1 MKASAKKNI
10 ENRWKL
16 GLLVA
21 IGGIIFI
28 AGIFVIGRQQNLF
41 GSTFNLKTVFASVSG
56 LQVGNN
62 VRYNGINIGT
72 VGDIILMNDTTVL
85 VQMQIEGDKR
95 EFIRKN
101 SKCLISSEGL
111 MGDKVVVISSGSIDF
126 PVVKEDDLILS
137 EAPIEMDEI
146 VTSLK
151 STVENAEIITS
162 EMAVLMYKVNNG
174 KGAINRLLFDST
186 MAKDLSETMENL
198 KEGSESLNDNMDA
211 AKNSILLRGAFKRQ
225 KKEEEKRL
233 EEEKE
238 KLEKEK
244 QQKK

>member
-1 MKASAKKNI
+1 M
-10 ENRWKL
+10 
-16 GLLVA
+16 
-21 IGGIIFI
+21 
-28 AGIFVIGRQQNLF
+28 
-41 GSTFNLKTVFASVSG
+41 
-56 LQVGNN
+56 
-62 VRYNGINIGT
+62 
-72 VGDIILMNDTTVL
+72 
-85 VQMQIEGDKR
+85 
-95 EFIRKN
+95 
-101 SKCLISSEGL
+101 
-111 MGDKVVVISSGSIDF
+111 
-126 PVVKEDDLILS
+126 
-137 EAPIEMDEI
+137 
-146 VTSLK
+146 K